1 MNEKCGGKWLQKERA
16 RGEGRGCRHEALPH
30 LYNVAL
36 EVHEGAVEREET
48 NHFVAVVVVV
58 ADVAEDVARE
68 LKG

>member
-1 MNEKCGGKWLQKERA
+1 MA
-16 RGEGRGCRHEALPH
+16 H
-30 LYNVAL
+30 LYDVAL

-58 ADVAEDVARE
+58 ADVAENMTRE